1 MRKRIYKCRI
11 FQKRNVSPIYTKKHK
26 ANKER
31 KNNMYFDKYL
41 NFVKDITNDDSFTKK
56 QKDEAI
62 DELQETIIKI
72 AIFSYNVTDTKL
84 GTSEYNTRKKYDSMI
99 DETYN
104 AILLLNDR
112 YNTRYGES
120 LIRVDKKSPAKMF
133 DISFQ
138 IFNEMQREE

>member
-1 MRKRIYKCRI
+1 
-11 FQKRNVSPIYTKKHK
+11 
-26 ANKER
+26 
-31 KNNMYFDKYL
+31 MYFDKYL